1 MFSTSLKQKMEQ
13 KVAERLKVFNQ
24 FKKEY
29 QNEKIG
35 EIQAG
40 QVIGGMRSMPA
51 ILYET
56 SKLHHI

>member
-1 MFSTSLKQKMEQ
+1 MFSSSLKQKMEQ

-35 EIQAG
+35 EITAG
-40 QVIGGMRSMPA
+40 
-51 ILYET
+51 
-56 SKLHHI
+56 